1 MRTRNIYP
9 AAIGAAVLLGT
20 ALAAAPAQAGG
31 GGNFVEETGACTIG
45 STWVMK
51 AKPAAG
57 RIEMEF
63 SVDSHRVGQKFA
75 VRLTNQGALVF
86 SGSRTTNGIS
96 KSFSVD
102 KMLTD
107 QAGTDRFVARATNA
121 KTGEVCRG
129 HVALAPGSGGN
140 SG

>member
-1 MRTRNIYP
+1 MRTTRNIYP

-20 ALAAAPAQAGG
+20 VLAAAPAQAGG
-31 GGNFVEETGACTIG
+31 GGNFVEETGACTMG

-57 RIEMEF
+57 RIELEF
-63 SVDSHRVGQKFA
+63 SVDSHRVGQTFA
-75 VRLTNQGALVF
+75 VRLTNQRTLVF
-86 SGSRTTNGIS
+86 SGNRTTNGIS

-107 QAGTDRFVARATNA
+107 QAGTDRLVARATNA

-129 HVALAPGSGGN
+129 HVALAAG
-140 SG
+140 